1 MHGPADPNENARYHR
16 APEALS
22 ALRHAAIATALS
34 KPREQ
39 QARNAAG
46 LGQLLIPL
54 ERTDR

>member
-1 MHGPADPNENARYHR
+1 MRGPTDPNEKASDYRE
-16 APEALS
+16 PKALS
-22 ALRHAAIATALS
+22 ALHHAAIATALS

-54 ERTDR
+54 ERADR